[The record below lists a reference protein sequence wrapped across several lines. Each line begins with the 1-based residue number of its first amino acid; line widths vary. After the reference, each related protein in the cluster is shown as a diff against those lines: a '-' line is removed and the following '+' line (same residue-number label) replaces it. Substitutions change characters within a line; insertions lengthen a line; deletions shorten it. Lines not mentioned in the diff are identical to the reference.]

1 MENPEITVDG
11 LMTESV
17 QDTDVLAQPE
27 GEDLSSIMEDTA
39 PPAEPEQAPVKEPG
53 YIKGRID
60 KAVRKAVEEAKA
72 QVRAEYEAKLAP
84 IYESMIDRE
93 AQMLVDSGE
102 VKSLE
107 MAKEY
112 VRMKQGMPVQAPSED
127 QPQKSQ
133 PQRDDHGRF
142 QKQQQYEDDPR
153 LQFLANQANKIK
165 SKHGIDVMDAFS
177 RDAQIQQKVL
187 SGEWDFYDVADAL
200 SRHQERL
207 PASPVRSPNGG
218 QVGEVNIMNMTSE
231 QFAQLQKNLASGRR
245 YKV

>member
-39 PPAEPEQAPVKEPG
+39 PAEPEQAPVKEPG

-93 AQMLVDSGE
+93 AQMRVDSGE
-102 VKSLE
+102 VKSL
-107 MAKEY
+107 
-112 VRMKQGMPVQAPSED
+112 
-127 QPQKSQ
+127 
-133 PQRDDHGRF
+133 
-142 QKQQQYEDDPR
+142 
-153 LQFLANQANKIK
+153 
-165 SKHGIDVMDAFS
+165 
-177 RDAQIQQKVL
+177 
-187 SGEWDFYDVADAL
+187 
-200 SRHQERL
+200 
-207 PASPVRSPNGG
+207 
-218 QVGEVNIMNMTSE
+218 
-231 QFAQLQKNLASGRR
+231 
-245 YKV
+245 